1 MRDKGTQRIP
11 FAGNFGGSR
20 GGGQAEVIISC
31 PQCVPASSLYNQTSK
46 YNYSGSK
53 FLVTNAWKTHPHAQ
67 RNKHPMSNNFSE
79 VASAAVVSSNQRLFL
94 RYFTAILID
103 LVVLNV
109 FAEYWQHVTIH
120 SFTISL
126 CAAALLQVLLKLT
139 LAIEQ
144 RVANYFNSKEGT
156 LARTMRFI
164 SAWAIL
170 FFSKFIILGAIK
182 FSFGDSII
190 FSGPLHG
197 IVAFIAVI
205 VVMLVAEEAIVR
217 FYNRLS

>member
-1 MRDKGTQRIP
+1 M
-11 FAGNFGGSR
+11 
-20 GGGQAEVIISC
+20 
-31 PQCVPASSLYNQTSK
+31 SS
-46 YNYSGSK
+46 G
-53 FLVTNAWKTHPHAQ
+53 FP
-67 RNKHPMSNNFSE
+67 E
-79 VASAAVVSSNQRLFL
+79 VASAEVMSSNQRVFL

-109 FAEYWQHVTIH
+109 FAEYWHHVTIH

-126 CAAALLQVLLKLT
+126 CTAVLLQVLLKLT
-139 LAIEQ
+139 LAIEH
-144 RVANYFNSKEGT
+144 RVAGYFNSREGT
-156 LARTMRFI
+156 TAKTMRYF

-170 FFSKFIILGAIK
+170 FLSKFVILGAVN
-182 FSFGDSII
+182 FAFGEHII

-197 IVAFIAVI
+197 VAAFIVVI